1 MSITWFFS
9 IVSHLPGIH
18 LYVVFPFPQYFPANT
33 SKRGFWQLLFFI
45 VIFFHFSMWIV
56 YIFTNLKNHD
66 TSKRGFSS
74 THTLSKMHLN
84 VVVSVAQ
91 ISCKYIQTW
100 FLSIVIF
107 YCHFLHFFCVKS
119 LHFWLISKIK
129 IHLNVVFY
137 PFTLFPQI
145 HLNVVK
151 KPSKRGRKYI

>member
-18 LYVVFPFPQYFPANT
+18 LNVVFPFPQYFPANT

-45 VIFFHFSMWIV
+45 VTLFHFSMWIV

-66 TSKRGFSS
+66 ISKRSFSS

-91 ISCKYIQTW
+91 IS
-100 FLSIVIF
+100 
-107 YCHFLHFFCVKS
+107 
-119 LHFWLISKIK
+119 SKI
-129 IHLNVVFY
+129 HPNVVFVDCY
-137 PFTLFPQI
+137 FLLSLFTFFLCEKFTFLIDLKNQNTSKRGF
-145 HLNVVK
+145 LSVYSFSTNT
-151 KPSKRGRKYI
+151 SKRGRKTI

>member
-18 LYVVFPFPQYFPANT
+18 LYVVFPFSQYFPANT
-33 SKRGFWQLLFFI
+33 SKRGFWQLLFYI
-45 VIFFHFSMWIV
+45 VTFLYFSMWIV
-56 YIFTNLKNHD
+56 YIFTNFKSHY

-74 THTLSKMHLN
+74 MHTLSKIHLN
-84 VVVSVAQ
+84 VVVSVVQ
-91 ISCKYIQTW
+91 ISSKIHPNVVFVNCY
-100 FLSIVIF
+100 F
-107 YCHFLHFFCVKS
+107 YCHFLHFSIVKS

-145 HLNVVK
+145 HLNVVE